1 MKRAAVMKRAVLFI
15 ETQKY
20 QEAKND
26 IALMLKED
34 PGNSEALYFKGF
46 IQSKQGKYSAIS

>member
-1 MKRAAVMKRAVLFI
+1 MKRAVLFI

-26 IALMLKED
+26 IAMMLDED
-34 PGNSEALYFKGF
+34 PANSEALYFKGF
-46 IQSKQGKYSAIS
+46 IQSK